1 MSTESRTQ
9 PYLDGR
15 LASVYRA
22 GNDMP
27 GESLRAWA
35 ELIATCS
42 PARSPDVLDVGAGTG
57 MFAVA
62 LARWA
67 AARTVIAVDAS
78 PAMLAH
84 SEHHE
89 NVRYLTAD
97 AVALPFPGGRFDLAL
112 LSRVIHHLPD
122 RRRTGAEL
130 MRVLRPGGAVVVRT
144 TVRERLDSIV
154 YEYWPQ
160 LRALDA
166 GRFPS
171 EAEIVTDF
179 TAAGLRLTRALSFSQ
194 PVRLSLEAWRDAVEQ
209 RPQSKFGQ
217 LSDTQFRSGMRRLDA
232 AIAAGCADPVSERYD
247 VLIFRADGPVVR
259 GRR

>member
-9 PYLDGR
+9 PYLDAR

-27 GESLRAWA
+27 AESLRAWA
-35 ELIATCS
+35 ELIAACS

-62 LARWA
+62 MARWA
-67 AARTVIAVDAS
+67 AARKVIAVDAS
-78 PAMLAH
+78 TSMLAH
-84 SEHHE
+84 ADRRE

-97 AVALPFPGGRFDLAL
+97 AAALPIASERFDLAL

-122 RRRTGAEL
+122 RGRVGAEL

-154 YEYWPQ
+154 YEYWPE
-160 LRALDA
+160 LRKLDA

-171 EAEIVTDF
+171 EADIVTDF
-179 TAAGLRLTRALSFSQ
+179 TASGLRPSRALSFCQ
-194 PVRLSLEAWRDAVEQ
+194 PVQPSLQAWRDTVQ
-209 RPQSKFGQ
+209 HRPQSKFGQ
-217 LSDTQFRSGMRRLDA
+217 LTDAQFRSGLGRLDD
-232 AIAAGCADPVSERYD
+232 AIAAGRAGPVGERYD
-247 VLIFRADGPVVR
+247 VLIFTA
-259 GRR
+259 